1 MKTVVV
7 TGSTSGI
14 GLGIARAFAREKYNV
29 VINGFSDHGIGLA
42 TEIQNEF
49 GVSCFYSEA
58 NLKTKEGVKSL
69 IDFAYSK
76 LGDIGVLINNA
87 GLQHVASLED
97 FPDEKWDEIIAVNM
111 SSVFHAIKHVMPKM
125 KSRKWGRIINI
136 ASVHGLVASEY
147 KAAYVTAKHGVIGLT
162 KVVALEGASFGIT
175 CNSICP
181 GYVKTP
187 LVEGQIKDQ
196 AKTHGISE
204 EDVVKKV
211 MLAKHAIKDFV
222 SIESIAKICLMLASE
237 DAALMTGSALTI
249 DGGWTAS

>member
-14 GLGIARAFAREKYNV
+14 GLGIARAFAREKYTV
-29 VINGFSDHGIGLA
+29 VINGISDYGAGLA
-42 TEIQNEF
+42 RELQSEF
-49 GVSCFYSEA
+49 GVSCFYSDA
-58 NLKTKEGVKSL
+58 NLKTKEGVKAL
-69 IDFAYSK
+69 IDFSHGK
-76 LGDIGVLINNA
+76 LGTIGVLINNA
-87 GLQHVASLED
+87 GLQHVSSIED
-97 FPDEKWDEIIAVNM
+97 FPDDKWDEIIAVNM
-111 SSVFHAIKHVMPKM
+111 SSVFHAIKHVMPGM

-136 ASVHGLVASEY
+136 SSVHGLVASEY
-147 KAAYVTAKHGVIGLT
+147 KAAYVTAKHGVIGLS
-162 KVVALEGASFGIT
+162 KVVALEGAPFGIT

-204 EDVVKKV
+204 EDVIKKV
-211 MLAKHAIKDFV
+211 LLAKHAIKDFV
-222 SIESIAKICLMLASE
+222 SIEAVAKMCLMLVSE
-237 DAALMTGSALTI
+237 DAALITGSALTI